1 METLIDVLCQAAK
14 KCKEGNTHTI
24 RVFMEKGKYREITY
38 ELLYMKAGKF
48 ASALREQGVQKK
60 DYIIFQINDISTYL
74 YSFWA
79 CQMIGAIPVPLP
91 VEVNKCEETEAISKI
106 KNVSKI
112 LQNAYLLH
120 DGMKE
125 SSYYGKMGIEEN
137 RIIDGASM
145 IRESD
150 TYMMLSEYNV
160 DREDVA
166 WIQFSSGST
175 STPKGVVLKHK
186 NIIKDM
192 EQISE
197 RLQLEGTQNCANWMP
212 LTHDMGFIAFHL
224 MPLKHNS
231 NATLFSPVLFMKD
244 PFGFLKEVSE
254 CKAEMVG
261 LSNSLIELFI
271 KMGKMLRPDMLDLS
285 NLRYILNG
293 AEPVNCA
300 SARQFL
306 EIYGQV
312 GLRSDAM
319 CFCYGMAEA
328 SLAISIARG
337 DVGSIKVDR
346 TQFYKGKVV
355 PVKEDGIEVALLGKV
370 LKDLEVLILDD
381 DGTILPDDC
390 IGEIA
395 IRGENVMD
403 GYLGMDREGFFN
415 QEGFFL
421 TGDKGFLHDG
431 YLAVS
436 GRVKDIIFRNGS
448 NYYSH
453 DLETIVSQL
462 YPKLLNQCA
471 AVQMKNLKGRQ
482 SLILFVTRD
491 IVHFDKEMQSSINK
505 EMMRQVGFIFE
516 QFLFID
522 KLPRTSSGKI
532 QRFKLLEEY
541 EQKQNIRKE
550 RESKDE

>member
-60 DYIIFQINDISTYL
+60 DYIVFQINDISTYL

-91 VEVNKCEETEAISKI
+91 VEVNKYEETEAITKI
-106 KNVSKI
+106 KNVSKA
-112 LQNAYLLH
+112 LPNAYLLH
-120 DGMKE
+120 DGMQE
-125 SSYYGKMGIEEN
+125 SAYYGKMGIAEN
-137 RIIDGASM
+137 RIIDGVSM
-145 IRESD
+145 IRKSD
-150 TYMMLSEYNV
+150 TYEMFSEYNV
-160 DREDVA
+160 NPEDVA

-192 EQISE
+192 EQISD

-244 PFGFLKEVSE
+244 PFGFLREVSD

-261 LSNSLIELFI
+261 LSNSLIELYI

-285 NLRYILNG
+285 SLRYILNG

-306 EIYGQV
+306 DIYGKA

-337 DVGSIKVDR
+337 DVASIMADR
-346 TQFYKGKVV
+346 TQFYRGKVI
-355 PVKEDGIEVALLGKV
+355 PVKEDGIEIALLGKV

-421 TGDKGFLHDG
+421 TGD
-431 YLAVS
+431 
-436 GRVKDIIFRNGS
+436 
-448 NYYSH
+448 
-453 DLETIVSQL
+453 
-462 YPKLLNQCA
+462 
-471 AVQMKNLKGRQ
+471 
-482 SLILFVTRD
+482 
-491 IVHFDKEMQSSINK
+491 
-505 EMMRQVGFIFE
+505 
-516 QFLFID
+516 
-522 KLPRTSSGKI
+522 
-532 QRFKLLEEY
+532 
-541 EQKQNIRKE
+541 
-550 RESKDE
+550 